1 MRKNKF
7 TKILMTCVVCGTVA
21 LNFSPV
27 FAANN
32 SWSAQA
38 ISDFL
43 SNKIDAP
50 TVLKDEKYL
59 LEITREEFA
68 ELIVGIYAKS
78 NNMDKKSIKIKEN
91 PFKDTT
97 NIDVQRA
104 YSLGIIQGVGK
115 TTFDPNSNITREQ
128 IATMLTRFLNIK
140 KIDTSST
147 NNLNSF
153 TDKNDISNWSFD
165 SLSYCVDN
173 QIIQGA
179 QNQLQ
184 PKESTTVE
192 QAITMLD
199 RIAIKNNWITK
210 SKDIYVFGFLLPNDT
225 QIQYELA
232 GNVAFELRIDWNN
245 VTDPEKTKKDLEYML
260 NKRFKGF
267 NTQIKQVNDVVIKA
281 KQCKETQGTFDSEKL
296 TVKEYE
302 IWVSGIENKTY
313 IRFEDAS
320 RLGDVPPIPSPQNH
334 P

>member
-32 SWSAQA
+32 YWSAQA
-38 ISDFL
+38 INDFL
-43 SNKIDAP
+43 SNKIEAP
-50 TVLKDEKYL
+50 SVLKDEKYKKYL
-59 LEITREEFA
+59 TREDFA
-68 ELIVGIYAKS
+68 QLIVGLYAKS
-78 NNMDKKSIKIKEN
+78 NNMDKGSIKTKKT

-115 TTFDPNSNITREQ
+115 STFDPDNNITREQ

-153 TDKNDISNWSFD
+153 TDKSDINNWAFD
-165 SLSYCVDN
+165 SLAYCVDN

-192 QAITMLD
+192 QAVTMLD
-199 RIAIKNNWITK
+199 RIAIKNNWIIK
-210 SKDIYVFGFLLPNDT
+210 SDELYLYGFFLPNDT
-225 QIQYELA
+225 ELNYELTDSVTFKLKFNWNNINDNEKIIKDLNYMFNKKFKTSTSQIQGIIES
-232 GNVAFELRIDWNN
+232 VI
-245 VTDPEKTKKDLEYML
+245 KTKLEVFYSDDFTI
-260 NKRFKGF
+260 NESKKY
-267 NTQIKQVNDVVIKA
+267 K
-281 KQCKETQGTFDSEKL
+281 
-296 TVKEYE
+296 
-302 IWVSGIENKTY
+302 IWVSGDGYTTEIYIENDTDMGE
-313 IRFEDAS
+313 I
-320 RLGDVPPIPSPQNH
+320 PPIPSPQNH

>member
-43 SNKIDAP
+43 SNKIEAP
-50 TVLKDEKYL
+50 TVLKDEKYPV
-59 LEITREEFA
+59 EITREEFA
-68 ELIVGIYAKS
+68 ELIVGLYAKS
-78 NNMDKKSIKIKEN
+78 NNMDKGNIQTKKN

-97 NIDVQRA
+97 NVDVQRA

-115 TTFDPNSNITREQ
+115 TTFDPNNNITREQ

-140 KIDTSST
+140 KIDISST

-153 TDKNDISNWSFD
+153 TDKSDISSWAFD
-165 SLSYCVDN
+165 ALSYCVDN

-199 RIAIKNNWITK
+199 RIASKNNWIAK
-210 SKDIYVFGFLLPNDT
+210 SQNIYVFGFSLPNDT
-225 QIQYELA
+225 QIQYEPA
-232 GNVAFELRIDWNN
+232 GNVAFELKIDWNN
-245 VTDPEKTKKDLEYML
+245 ITDPEKTKKDLEYML
-260 NKRFKGF
+260 NERFKGV
-267 NTQIKQVNDVVIKA
+267 NTQIKQVMDAVIKA

-320 RLGDVPPIPSPQNH
+320 RLGEVPPIPSPQNH